1 MLGEHEANGELRG
14 GLLLAVLSFRNRTY
28 TITTSFYLIQAHPY
42 NMRVISLITALL
54 ALPAALA
61 SPIDFELDNRAGK
74 PRDAIPH
81 GSTDKF

>member
-1 MLGEHEANGELRG
+1 
-14 GLLLAVLSFRNRTY
+14 
-28 TITTSFYLIQAHPY
+28 
-42 NMRVISLITALL
+42 MRAISLITALL